1 MHMHIVIL
9 NKRKDVVA
17 LFEER
22 SAIYS
27 DRLAIPVC
35 KMMYE
40 DFDYATGHSLPFSQI
55 RRGTPDA
62 PANIR
67 RRVAET

>member
-40 DFDYATGHSLPFSQI
+40 DFDYAYRAFTSFF
-55 RRGTPDA
+55 PD
-62 PANIR
+62 
-67 RRVAET
+67 